1 MTDASASAVSP
12 PLPSRRQR
20 ALRLLAAVALLLL
33 VVRLLLPWLL
43 ARAVN
48 HRLGALPAHHGVV
61 GEVDLM
67 LLRGAYRLHDLSLRR
82 RGPDA
87 EPMFSVRT
95 VDFSLAWRELLR
107 GRIVSDIVL
116 EAPIL
121 HLFRA
126 PPGPMPQETDP
137 GRATAGDWRDLVRD
151 LFPIE
156 INRLDIRG
164 GKLAYVDAARDP
176 PLDLALH
183 ELDVRVEGLAN
194 RARPP
199 SESHPAR
206 GELLAA
212 VEGGGRLAVRARGDL
227 LARPPRFDVE
237 AEAEEVYLPLLNPLL
252 HDALGVDVSA
262 GLLHLSAE
270 FTTAEGY
277 YGGYV
282 KPLVRGA
289 RFEDV
294 GRQSGGP
301 VKTLWESIVGATS
314 SLLTNDDTRNVGLR
328 IPFSGEFG
336 RGGVDGWAGFL
347 TLLRNGFGRAL
358 REGVEENVA
367 SGA

>member
-1 MTDASASAVSP
+1 MTDASASAVAA
-12 PLPSRRQR
+12 PSRRLR
-20 ALRLLAAVALLLL
+20 AFRLLAGIALLLL

-48 HRLGALPAHHGVV
+48 HRLGALPAHLGVV
-61 GEVDLM
+61 GDVDLR
-67 LLRGAYRLHDLSLRR
+67 LFRGAYRLHNLSLRR

-87 EPMFSVRT
+87 EPMLSVRT

-107 GRIVSDIVL
+107 GRVVSDIVL

-126 PPGPMPQETDP
+126 GSGAPSETDP
-137 GRATAGDWRDLVRD
+137 ARATSEDWRDLIRD

-156 INRLDIRG
+156 ITRLDIRD

-183 ELDVRVEGLAN
+183 ELDARVEGLAN

-199 SESHPAR
+199 ADTHPAR
-206 GELLAA
+206 GELRAA
-212 VEGGGRLAVRARGDL
+212 VEGGGRLVVRARGDP
-227 LARPPRFDVE
+227 LARPPRFDLE
-237 AEAEEVYLPLLNPLL
+237 AEAEEVSLPVLNPLL
-252 HDALGVDVSA
+252 RGALGVDVSA
-262 GLLHLSAE
+262 GLLHVSAE
-270 FTTAEGY
+270 FTTAEGQ

-294 GRQSGGP
+294 GRQAGGP
-301 VKTLWESIVGATS
+301 VKTLWETIVGATS
-314 SLLTNDDTRNVGLR
+314 SLLTNDETRSVGLR
-328 IPFSGEFG
+328 IPFTGEFG
-336 RGGVDGWAGFL
+336 RGDVDAWAGLL